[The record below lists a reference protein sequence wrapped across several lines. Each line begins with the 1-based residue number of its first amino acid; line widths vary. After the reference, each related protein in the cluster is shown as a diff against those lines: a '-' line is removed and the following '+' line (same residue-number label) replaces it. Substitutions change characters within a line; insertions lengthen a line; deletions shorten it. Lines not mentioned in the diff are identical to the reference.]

1 MGQGQRAGAARII
14 KPLRSLSRQAHQRR
28 SSATWVAQ
36 APAVR
41 AVMALIAGI
50 MAQRLGLRLAALKP
64 GWDQAPARAAR
75 AGRLPLV
82 CRLVAATMVARA
94 VISRRLPL
102 RAVVPQ
108 EDQMVPGVLVEPGVA
123 EQ

>member
-1 MGQGQRAGAARII
+1 M
-14 KPLRSLSRQAHQRR
+14 
-28 SSATWVAQ
+28 
-36 APAVR
+36 
-41 AVMALIAGI
+41 
-50 MAQRLGLRLAALKP
+50 
-64 GWDQAPARAAR
+64 
-75 AGRLPLV
+75 PLV